1 MRLVHRLLRC
11 NNVKLLD
18 YKLELIC
25 ILAFTV
31 CSSLWVISLKEDKAT
46 SEELNPLIALEK
58 LVPQHKLQL
67 LNANFGDQLH
77 YDQLAQLQSELET
90 LVSKVNLSESSKQL
104 FNDYNKTSLNYIQ
117 LTSMLKTSQRLISD
131 NSQIGTSLLLQ
142 EIEKIRLE
150 IFSYISTSG
159 KTNKAELSA
168 LIRSIEIDS
177 SQQLNWRH
185 LQLVKLHS
193 LFILDNFETTAKY
206 RQSLIDMPVI
216 EAISKEQAP
225 LQQRVKLSTFVQIA
239 SIFGVILSL
248 VMLFF
253 VFYKRHEDA
262 LKKTLEQR
270 KEIPSN
276 MVNLSDSRAGVVEA
290 NTAVSNTAIK
300 RADKPLR
307 ILKH

>member
-1 MRLVHRLLRC
+1 M
-11 NNVKLLD
+11 KLFE

-31 CSSLWVISLKEDKAT
+31 CSSLWVIAHKEDKAT
-46 SEELNPLIALEK
+46 SEELSPLSALEK
-58 LVPQHKLQL
+58 VVPQHKIQL

-90 LVSKVNLSESSKQL
+90 LISDVNISQSSRQL
-104 FNDYNKTSLNYIQ
+104 LTDYKETSLSYIQ

-150 IFSYISTSG
+150 IFSYISTPD
-159 KTNKAELSA
+159 KAKKAELSQH
-168 LIRSIEIDS
+168 INSIQIDS
-177 SQQLNWRH
+177 AQQLNWRH

-193 LFILDNFETTAKY
+193 LFILDNFDATATY
-206 RQSLIDMPVI
+206 RQSLLDMPVN

-225 LQQRVKLSTFVQIA
+225 LQQRIKLSTFVQIA
-239 SIFGVILSL
+239 SIFGAILSL

-262 LKKTLEQR
+262 LKKTLEHH
-270 KEIPSN
+270 KEMSAN
-276 MVNLSDSRAGVVEA
+276 MVDRLDSHAGAVGA
-290 NTAVSNTAIK
+290 NTAVGNTAIK